1 MTLQIYTKDDH
12 KIMVENSILP
22 LLGNESSNL
31 GFLSP
36 FVLSLEIFDTFS
48 HDL

>member
-1 MTLQIYTKDDH
+1 MTLQIYTKDDY

-22 LLGNESSNL
+22 LLSYESSNL